1 MRKKSW
7 GDLSNPQRGWVV
19 IGAVVQVGLQ
29 LVALRD
35 LRHRRPEELNGPGW
49 AWACATFVNT
59 VGPLAYFVFGRRR
72 PNLLP
77 LD

>member
-7 GDLSNPQRGWVV
+7 GELSNPQRGVV
-19 IGAVVQVGLQ
+19 VVGAVVQMGLQ

-35 LRHRRPEELNGPGW
+35 LRHRGPEELNGPSW
-49 AWACATFVNT
+49 AWAGATFVNT

-72 PNLLP
+72 RPLLP